1 MTGSICEHVTDVD
14 SAKIFAAIELSKAS
28 WLVALH
34 LPSHDK
40 ISVFQVPG
48 GDVDRLLA
56 ILERARETAMARG
69 VSPTVE
75 IHTCYEAGYDGFWL
89 HRLLHAHGIHN
100 QVVDSASI
108 QVSRRHRNVKTDHTD
123 AESLLRVLMAWH
135 RGETKACSIVRVP
148 TPEEE
153 DLKRLHRSRETL
165 LHERVRHVN
174 RIRGLLCLQGIRH
187 IDPGRDGWTAAL
199 VGLQT
204 RDGRPFPVRLMAEIR
219 REGKLLAVAQTL
231 LREVGAELEAL
242 VRVKSSGRRQHAVRS
257 TVLHP
262 VALQLARL
270 RGIGP
275 TFAAVLSTEVFYRTF
290 SNRRAVASFVGL
302 TPTPYSSGT
311 SSREQGIS
319 KAGNAWARHN
329 AVELAWLWLRHQPA
343 SGLTRWFHARVGDAK
358 GRVRRIAIVALARK
372 LIVALW
378 RFVDTGLVPDGAI
391 VKG

>member
-14 SAKIFAAIELSKAS
+14 SVKIFAAIELSKAS

-56 ILERARETAMARG
+56 ILERARETAKARS
-69 VSPTVE
+69 VLPTVE

-242 VRVKSSGRRQHAVRS
+242 VRVKSSGRRRHAVRS

>member
-219 REGKLLAVAQTL
+219 REGKLLALAQTL

>member
-34 LPSHDK
+34 LPTHDK

>member
-231 LREVGAELEAL
+231 LREVGAELEPLSGSNPPA
-242 VRVKSSGRRQHAVRS
+242 VDSTQYTAPCCTQSRSSWRACEGSGRH
-257 TVLHP
+257 
-262 VALQLARL
+262 
-270 RGIGP
+270 
-275 TFAAVLSTEVFYRTF
+275 
-290 SNRRAVASFVGL
+290 
-302 TPTPYSSGT
+302 
-311 SSREQGIS
+311 SR
-319 KAGNAWARHN
+319 
-329 AVELAWLWLRHQPA
+329 PC
-343 SGLTRWFHARVGDAK
+343 
-358 GRVRRIAIVALARK
+358 
-372 LIVALW
+372 
-378 RFVDTGLVPDGAI
+378 
-391 VKG
+391 

>member
-56 ILERARETAMARG
+56 ILERARETAKARS
-69 VSPTVE
+69 VLPTVE
-75 IHTCYEAGYDGFWL
+75 IHTCYEAGYDGSWL

-135 RGETKACSIVRVP
+135 RGETKACGIVRVP

-242 VRVKSSGRRQHAVRS
+242 VRVKSSGRRQHAVHS

-343 SGLTRWFHARVGDAK
+343 SGLTRWFHARVGAAK

>member
-69 VSPTVE
+69 VSPSVE

-257 TVLHP
+257 TVRHP

>member
-34 LPSHDK
+34 LPTHDK

-311 SSREQGIS
+311 SSREPGIS

>member
-14 SAKIFAAIELSKAS
+14 SAKIFAAIELSKTS

-56 ILERARETAMARG
+56 IIERARETAMARG

-257 TVLHP
+257 TVRHP

-343 SGLTRWFHARVGDAK
+343 SGLTRWFHAGSVM
-358 GRVRRIAIVALARK
+358 RK
-372 LIVALW
+372 AESGGSRSW
-378 RFVDTGLVPDGAI
+378 RWRAS
-391 VKG
+391 

>member
-1 MTGSICEHVTDVD
+1 MTRSICEHVTDVD

-28 WLVALH
+28 WLIALH

-56 ILERARETAMARG
+56 LLERARQTVMARG
-69 VSPTVE
+69 ASAIE

-89 HRLLHAHGIHN
+89 HRLLVPHGIHN

-123 AESLLRVLMAWH
+123 AESLLRVFMAWH
-135 RGETKACSIVRVP
+135 RGERKACSVVRVP
-148 TPEEE
+148 SPEEE

-165 LHERVRHVN
+165 LHDRVRHVN

-204 RDGRPFPVRLMAEIR
+204 RDGRPFPARLMAEIR
-219 REGKLLAVAQTL
+219 REAKLLAVVRVL
-231 LREVGAELEAL
+231 LREVSAELEAL
-242 VRVKSSGRRQHAVRS
+242 VQVKISRGRRRARPGAAP
-257 TVLHP
+257 HP
-262 VALQLARL
+262 IAIQLARL

-275 TFAAVLSTEVFYRTF
+275 TSAAVLATEVFYRTF
-290 SNRRAVASFVGL
+290 TNRRAVASFVGL

-311 SSREQGIS
+311 TSREQGIS

-343 SGLTRWFHARVGDAK
+343 SGLSRWFYLRVGDAK